1 MFRNIREKEGFAYD
15 AHSHYATHRDAGDF
29 QAVTQVRNDVLEPAL
44 KAVLSELEQMATKP
58 VPGDELTSIKNF
70 MAGMYL
76 LGLET
81 QGGVIGQ
88 LTNMKA
94 LGLPNDYLE
103 TYVTRVRSVEPD
115 QILAAAKKYVAPD
128 QAAIVVVG
136 DASKIGDVL
145 KKFGPVT
152 VTKAQ

>member
-1 MFRNIREKEGFAYD
+1 MRTA
-15 AHSHYATHRDAGDF
+15 STTTHRDAGDF

-44 KAVLSELEQMATKP
+44 KAVLSELEQMAAKP
-58 VPGDELTSIKNF
+58 VPGRRADQRQELHGRACTCC
-70 MAGMYL
+70 
-76 LGLET
+76 GLET
-81 QGGVIGQ
+81 QDGVIGQ

-145 KKFGPVT
+145 KKFGAVT